1 MTRHTSLPIESLRL
15 SFSQEQKI
23 RCVSP
28 GPSLHPQLAIALLIG
43 ALVCCTTFGCGGKS
57 ASKPDAAVEAY
68 ADRGYTPEHRF
79 ETTATRD
86 TWTIDSEPVNVRLLV
101 PAQAGSYPLVIYL
114 PGLGESA
121 DAGLGWRQAWAQAGY
136 AVLSAQPTRYG
147 PAVWSS
153 SRARGG
159 DFLDIAKDA
168 FGTPSLATRTQL
180 ARGVLDEVSRRHRVA
195 RDTAVG
201 RGDITRVAVA
211 GYDLGAQTAMM
222 VAGESVPGVEA
233 MQVDEGVKCV
243 IALSPYA
250 DFSGMGVE
258 SNFRSI
264 RLPVLAV
271 TSAQD
276 TDAYGLVR
284 SAAVRRAPFQ
294 YMPPGQKYLLILS
307 VAPHSLLGG
316 AGTPAQGKGKY
327 AGQRPS
333 GSEGDAEADTAILS
347 DEATVTD
354 PRQRP
359 RNRSG
364 GAPTGGGSSSA
375 QRTKE
380 VAQVQGVTTAFLD
393 AFVKNDPIALEW
405 LSRNAKPWLGETAD
419 LQSK

>member
-1 MTRHTSLPIESLRL
+1 MVAGE
-15 SFSQEQKI
+15 
-23 RCVSP
+23 
-28 GPSLHPQLAIALLIG
+28 PSLHLPLCISLLIAALL
-43 ALVCCTTFGCGGKS
+43 CCATFGCTGKS
-57 ASKPDAAVEAY
+57 AVKPDATVQAY
-68 ADRGYTPEHRF
+68 ADRGYAPGQRF
-79 ETTATRD
+79 ETTATRE
-86 TWTIDSEPVNVRLLV
+86 TWTIDSEPVDVTLLV
-101 PAQAGSYPLVIYL
+101 PAQTGRYPLVVYL

-121 DAGLGWRQAWAQAGY
+121 DAGLVWRKAWAQAGY
-136 AVLSAQPTRYG
+136 VVLSAQSTRDG

-159 DFLDIAKDA
+159 DFIDIAKDA
-168 FGTPSLATRTQL
+168 FGATSLAARTQF
-180 ARGVLDEVSRRHRVA
+180 ARGLLEEASRRNHTA

-201 RGDITRVAVA
+201 RIDMTRVAVA

-233 MQVDEGVKCV
+233 MQVGKGVKCV

-250 DFSGMGVE
+250 DFSGMGLE

-264 RLPVLAV
+264 RLPVLGV

-307 VAPHSLLGG
+307 GAPHSLL
-316 AGTPAQGKGKY
+316 AGVGTQTRDKGKY
-327 AGQRPS
+327 TADQGTP
-333 GSEGDAEADTAILS
+333 GSQGGVEPDTAILS

-354 PRQRP
+354 GRQRP
-359 RNRSG
+359 RNRSS
-364 GAPTGGGSSSA
+364 GAAAGPGSSSA
-375 QRTKE
+375 RRAKE
-380 VAQVQGVTTAFLD
+380 VAQVQSVTAAFLD
-393 AFVKNDPIALEW
+393 AIVKNDLIASEW
-405 LSRNAKPWLGETAD
+405 LSRNAQPWLGETAD